1 MQYINDRA
9 VINMPRPKTLP
20 DEDVLEAAL
29 RLMHERGPEAL
40 TFAAVA
46 RACGLSS
53 STLVQRFK
61 SMAGLKQSTLLH
73 AWDRLDEKTATFAA
87 MVPKTADGAIELL
100 VALSRDYGG
109 IEAYAEG
116 LLLLRED
123 LRDPALR
130 SRGAIWKA
138 ALCQTLDACF
148 AEVRHAPQGIG
159 LLMASQWQGSLL
171 WWSFDPQG
179 AVEDFVEDGLR
190 RFASAIAASRPAD
203 RDRTAGRATRPAFI
217 RPASARSRPKRATR

>member
-1 MQYINDRA
+1 
-9 VINMPRPKTLP
+9 MPRPKTLP
-20 DEDVLEAAL
+20 DEDVLQAAHK
-29 RLMHERGPEAL
+29 LMHERGPEAL
-40 TFAAVA
+40 TFATLA

-61 SMAGLKQSTLLH
+61 SKAGLKQSTLLH
-73 AWDRLDEKTATFAA
+73 AWDRLDEKTARLAA
-87 MVPKTADGAIELL
+87 MVPKTAAGAVELL

-116 LLLLRED
+116 LLVLRED

-138 ALCQTLDACF
+138 SLSQALDDCF
-148 AEVRHAPQGIG
+148 SAVPRAPQGIG

-179 AVEDFVEDGLR
+179 DVEGFVEDSLK
-190 RFASAIAASRPAD
+190 RFVSAIVASAPAN
-203 RDRTAGRATRPAFI
+203 RDRKARRARPLASTGPAGTRP
-217 RPASARSRPKRATR
+217 RRSRNRRQPKPVPGE

>member
-1 MQYINDRA
+1 
-9 VINMPRPKTLP
+9 MPRPKTLP
-20 DEDVLEAAL
+20 DADVLDAAYK
-29 RLMHERGPEAL
+29 LMHEHGPEAL
-40 TFAAVA
+40 TFASVA

-53 STLVQRFK
+53 ATLVQRFK
-61 SMAGLKQSTLLH
+61 SKAGLIQGTLLY
-73 AWDRLDEKTATFAA
+73 AWDRLDEKTAQLAA
-87 MVPKTADGAIELL
+87 TVPKTADGAIEFL

-116 LLLLRED
+116 LLILRED

-138 ALCQTLDACF
+138 ALCRALEDCF
-148 AEVRHAPQGIG
+148 ATVPRAPRGIG

-179 AVEDFVEDGLR
+179 DVESYVEDGLK
-190 RFASAIAASRPAD
+190 RFVAAVVPSAPAD
-203 RDRTAGRATRPAFI
+203 RGRNRPAQA
-217 RPASARSRPKRATR
+217 RRSGRSRT